1 MAYGLHNMY
10 QDVCGRDAVGLC
22 PDLFP
27 FNGSLF
33 KVSHT
38 SFSFNDP
45 LLTTYG
51 ISGLRQGVA
60 LRSALLWVTTQPTVV
75 IPYRRFGT
83 TYRSHLQ
90 GLEDGIGMTL
100 EDGTGRLSRSVGKEL
115 PLYAT

>member
-1 MAYGLHNMY
+1 LPAVLLHCCFLIGREKLGDKYKADPKLSFIIKAIYTMAYGLHNMH

-38 SFSFNDP
+38 CRLLFNDP

-51 ISGLRQGVA
+51 ISGLKQGIV
-60 LRSALLWVTTQPTVV
+60 
-75 IPYRRFGT
+75 F
-83 TYRSHLQ
+83 
-90 GLEDGIGMTL
+90 
-100 EDGTGRLSRSVGKEL
+100 
-115 PLYAT
+115 